1 MTARVPWRTCLG
13 LLGAL
18 AVVSA
23 HAAPIEVVDDTGRT
37 VRMSAAARR
46 IVSVAPHVTE
56 TLFAAGAGSRVVGA
70 VDYSDYPEAAKTIP
84 RVGGSSGL
92 DLEAILAL
100 KPDLV
105 IGWASGNP
113 ASKMEKLRA
122 LGVVV
127 YLSEPRR
134 MEDVARDIEQFGVL
148 AGTLPVAGRVAAA
161 YRARHRKLHTRYA
174 HRPPVRVFY
183 QIWNRPLLTVNG
195 EHLISQAIAL
205 CGGENVFSGSP
216 LLTPAVDVEAV
227 FAADPEVIVTG
238 DAPPDARDDWQ
249 RWPTLQAVR
258 KGNVFHL
265 PPDLL
270 ERNGPRILDGAE
282 QLCGMLETARR
293 QSNRVAR

>member
-1 MTARVPWRTCLG
+1 MPWRTCLG
-13 LLGAL
+13 LLGAFI
-18 AVVSA
+18 VVSA

-122 LGVVV
+122 LGVMV

-148 AGTLPVAGRVAAA
+148 AGTLPVAGQVAAA